1 MTFYLFLDE
10 SGDHGLGNIDLQF
23 PVFVLCG
30 VLISESSYKIIENN
44 LNEIKRNFWGD
55 KKVIIHSSDIRKCE
69 KEFQILFDLELK
81 KNFYKAI
88 NNLITNS
95 DYTIIAAAINKQKY
109 IHKYGKLSDD
119 VYEISLSFLI
129 ERSIFYLDNI
139 HNLDKQLKIIIEK
152 RGRKEDKKLDDHFQK
167 LCAKGTG
174 FVDASR
180 LKNYN
185 IEITFC
191 NKQDDLA
198 GLQLADLLAYPIA
211 RHTIDPNRANPAFDI
226 FANKFYIKDKKR
238 YGLKIFP

>member
-81 KNFYKAI
+81 KNFYEAI

-95 DYTIIAAAINKQKY
+95 DYTIIASAINKQRY
-109 IHKYGKLSDD
+109 IQKYGKLSDD

-129 ERSIFYLDNI
+129 ERSVFYLDSI
-139 HNLDKQLKIIIEK
+139 HNLDKQLKIIIER

-174 FVDASR
+174 FVDANR
-180 LKNYN
+180 LKSYN

-191 NKQDDLA
+191 DKQDDLT

-211 RHTIDPNRANPAFDI
+211 RHTMDPNRANPAFDI
-226 FANKFYIKDKKR
+226 LANKFYTKDNKR